1 MPNSAEAEFFIGRIA
16 FARGRTPDA
25 LTHFDRAVS
34 LDGTRG
40 EFHLYV
46 ARASFE
52 MGNLG
57 RTLDEVATAINFDP
71 NLGDAYW
78 VRAMVRL
85 RMGAVKDALSDL
97 NKALKLNPARIEAY
111 AVQGDCYEQ
120 LRQLPDAIRAYRT
133 ALERDPSRGE
143 WWYRQAMLE
152 ADSGHARRGR
162 RPRQARDRDRRQAR
176 DHAVLAARR
185 LSPWP
190 ARTPRRAAIA
200 PRRSVC
206 SSATCRSPRRTRSI
220 AARSRSKLKGWGV
233 ELEEEEQQ

>member
-46 ARASFE
+46 ARATFD

-57 RTLDEVATAINFDP
+57 RTVDEVATAINFDP
-71 NLGDAYW
+71 NLGDAFW

-85 RMGAVKDALSDL
+85 RMGAVKDALADL
-97 NKALKLNPARIEAY
+97 TKALKLNPARVDAY

-120 LRQLPDAIRAYRT
+120 LRQLPDAIRSYRI
-133 ALERDPSRGE
+133 ALDRDSSRAE
-143 WWYRQAMLE
+143 WWYRQATLE
-152 ADSGHARRGR
+152 AQAGLRGDSDGHVKRAIDLGDKLETMPVWLPEAYGMAGENAEARG
-162 RPRQARDRDRRQAR
+162 DRTTAIRLFKRYMQIAQPNAIDRSEIER
-176 DHAVLAARR
+176 
-185 LSPWP
+185 
-190 ARTPRRAAIA
+190 
-200 PRRSVC
+200 
-206 SSATCRSPRRTRSI
+206 
-220 AARSRSKLKGWGV
+220 KLKGWGV
-233 ELEEEEQQ
+233 QLEEEEQ